1 MNITE
6 FCCDKIP
13 QLCLTADKREIFD
26 SPKLL
31 SVTSLIRKALD
42 EINFKN

>member
-13 QLCLTADKREIFD
+13 QLRLTADKREIFD
-26 SPKLL
+26 FPKLL
-31 SVTSLIRKALD
+31 SVTSFIRKVSD